1 MCSGDHVPWGV
12 GEGTHDHAL
21 GVSEGHTCGVVCGG
35 QCEAVALEGEVP
47 VGCGDGGAGV
57 GGHVVD
63 DEFDHGA
70 HAESVGDEGV
80 MPWAISGAAVTGP
93 TVATVV
99 TVRSWWRMWE
109 VQDCSAT

>member
-1 MCSGDHVPWGV
+1 MCSGDHGPWGV

-63 DEFDHGA
+63 DEFNHGA
-70 HAESVGDEGV
+70 HAESVGDEGGDAV
-80 MPWAISGAAVTGP
+80 GDQWGCGHGADGGHCGDGA
-93 TVATVV
+93 
-99 TVRSWWRMWE
+99 
-109 VQDCSAT
+109 